1 MAHDAVARARAA
13 GIDVIVTD
21 HHTPG
26 PELPVAA
33 AVVNPNRGD
42 CGYPDKG
49 LAGRGRG
56 VEGVLRAGGG
66 DRLSAGA
73 AALFLDLV
81 AVATIADIAPLRGEN
96 RAMVR
101 WGLRVL
107 PQTPNA
113 GLRALLRVTGLADK
127 GEITAAQVS
136 FQSWRRGSTRWGGWA
151 RRCAACACC

>member
-1 MAHDAVARARAA
+1 M
-13 GIDVIVTD
+13 TD

-26 PELPVAA
+26 PELPEAV

-49 LAGRGRG
+49 LAGVG
-56 VEGVLRAGGG
+56 VAWKVCCALAAEIGFPQE
-66 DRLSAGA
+66 RLHC
-73 AALFLDLV
+73 FLDLV

-107 PQTPNA
+107 PQTPNP
-113 GLRALLRVTGLADK
+113 GLRALLRVTGLAEQ
-127 GEITAAQVS
+127 G
-136 FQSWRRGSTRWGGWA
+136 RRS
-151 RRCAACACC
+151 RRRR